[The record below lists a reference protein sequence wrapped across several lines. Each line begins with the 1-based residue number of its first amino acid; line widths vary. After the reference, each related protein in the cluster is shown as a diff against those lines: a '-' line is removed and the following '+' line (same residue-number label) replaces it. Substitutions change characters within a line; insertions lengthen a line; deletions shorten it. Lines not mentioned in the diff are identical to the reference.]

1 MKARSHVELAPE
13 LQARLTALLDAGWEL
28 WTRFDTQVRQDAFH
42 PFVAAD
48 YDVVLD
54 ALVALRAPGLRFL
67 EWGSATG
74 VITIM
79 ADLLGYDAYGI
90 EIDRDLVDQARELA
104 RSTGSAATFTVG
116 SFVPTGYRWQDRGG
130 DGRLGTIGN
139 AESGYLRLGLPL
151 EEFDVVFAYPWGG
164 EEAMML
170 DLMKIHGRRDARLLL
185 HTTHGIQVYTGG
197 RSIELP
203 VSKTD
208 STAVGS
214 GRGRPR

>member
-1 MKARSHVELAPE
+1 MKPGSHADLSPE
-13 LQARLTALLDAGWEL
+13 LRARLSALLDEGWEL
-28 WTRFDTQVRQDAFH
+28 WARFDTQVRQNGFH

-90 EIDRDLVDQARELA
+90 EIDRDLVTQARELA
-104 RSTGSAATFTVG
+104 RSTRSAATFTAG
-116 SFVPTGYRWQDRGG
+116 SFVPTGYRWKDRGG
-130 DGRLGTIGN
+130 DGRLGTIGD
-139 AESGYLRLGLPL
+139 AESGYLQLGLPL

-170 DLMKIHGRRDARLLL
+170 DLMKIHGRRDARFVL
-185 HTTHGIQVYTGG
+185 HTTHGIQVYAGG
-197 RSIELP
+197 HEIELP
-203 VSKTD
+203 VDGGD
-208 STAVGS
+208 STVAA
-214 GRGRPR
+214 RPGVPPR